1 MPFVNVKLIK
11 NQVNG
16 QKRHQII
23 EGLTDLIVRIMNRER
38 SLTTIVIDEV
48 EPHSW
53 AIGGKLLDLE
63 NDFVSFINIKV
74 SKGTTDSDEMSRM
87 MQGTKLL
94 MAEILGNHIV
104 ENYFII
110 DELNP
115 SGWGFDGVSMT
126 ERAAM
131 EK

>member
-1 MPFVNVKLIK
+1 
-11 NQVNG
+11 
-16 QKRHQII
+16 
-23 EGLTDLIVRIMNRER
+23 MNREL
-38 SLTTIVIDEV
+38 SMTTIVIDEV

-53 AIGGKLLDLE
+53 GIGGKPLHLE

-74 SKGTTDSDEMSRM
+74 SKGTTDSNEMSRM
-87 MQGTKLL
+87 MKGIKLL
-94 MAEILGNHIV
+94 MADILGNHIV

-126 ERAAM
+126 ERASM